1 VTETE
6 DKAFLWLVAAISLA
20 FVWVLWP
27 FYGAV
32 LWGTVTA
39 IVFSPL
45 NRRLRTSLGQRR
57 SLAAFVTVLIIL
69 VLVILPLTLLTASV
83 LQEAYGIYAR
93 IEAGEFDLGLYYRQ
107 AVGALPTWASD
118 LLDRF
123 GLTNPAAL
131 QERLLAVLARGG
143 QFIAAQA
150 INVGQ
155 STMDFIVNL
164 FIMLYLLFFL
174 LRDGDE
180 LLTRIKDVIPLPAG
194 QKRALF
200 AKFTIVIRATVKGN
214 VVVAVLQ
221 GALGG
226 LIFWLLDIR
235 PALLWAALMAV
246 LALLP
251 VVGTGLVWVPVA
263 IYLLATG
270 AIWQGIVLVLYG
282 ALIISL
288 VDNLLRPILIGKDTK
303 IPDYVVLI
311 STLGGIAAFGLHGF
325 IIGPVIAAMF
335 IAVWD
340 IYSVSRHDPATVAP
354 ITENRRTDQ

>member
-1 VTETE
+1 MNATE
-6 DKAFLWLVAAISLA
+6 DKPFLWLVVAVSLA
-20 FVWVLWP
+20 FAWILWP

-32 LWGTVTA
+32 LWATVTA
-39 IVFSPL
+39 IVFTPL
-45 NRRLRTSLGQRR
+45 YRQLRNSIGQRR
-57 SLAAFVTVLIIL
+57 NLAAFATVLIIL
-69 VLVILPLTLLTASV
+69 LVVILPLTLLAASV
-83 LQEAYGIYAR
+83 LQEAYGIYAS
-93 IEAGEFDLGLYYRQ
+93 IEAGELNLGLYFRQ
-107 AVGALPTWASD
+107 AVGALPSWASE

-123 GLTNPAAL
+123 GLTNLATV

-155 STMDFIVNL
+155 STVDFVVNL
-164 FIMLYLLFFL
+164 FVMLYLLFFL

-180 LLTRIKDVIPLPAG
+180 LLARIKDAVPLSAD
-194 QKRALF
+194 QKRALL
-200 AKFTIVIRATVKGN
+200 AKFTIVIRATVKGD

-226 LIFWLLDIR
+226 LIFWLLEIR
-235 PALLWAALMAV
+235 PALLWGALMAV

-251 VVGTGLVWVPVA
+251 VVGTGLVWVPAA

-270 AIWQGIVLVLYG
+270 AIWQGIVLVLFG
-282 ALIISL
+282 VLIISL

-303 IPDYVVLI
+303 MPDYVVLI

-325 IIGPVIAAMF
+325 VIGPMIAAMF

-340 IYSVSRHDPATVAP
+340 IYSASRQEAGS
-354 ITENRRTDQ
+354 IGSKEKRGES

>member
-1 VTETE
+1 MSATE
-6 DKAFLWLVAAISLA
+6 DRPFLWLVVAVTIA
-20 FVWVLWP
+20 FAWILWP

-32 LWGTVTA
+32 LWATVTA
-39 IVFSPL
+39 IVFTPL
-45 NRRLRTSLGQRR
+45 YRRLRTSLGPRR
-57 SLAAFVTVLIIL
+57 NVAAFATVLIIL
-69 VLVILPLTLLTASV
+69 LVVILPLTLLGASV
-83 LQEAYGIYAR
+83 VQEAYGIYAS
-93 IEAGEFDLGLYYRQ
+93 IEAGEFNLGVHFRK
-107 AVGALPTWASD
+107 AVGALPKWASE
-118 LLDRF
+118 LLDRL
-123 GLTNPAAL
+123 GLTNL
-131 QERLLAVLARGG
+131 GTVQERLLAALARGG

-155 STMDFIVNL
+155 SAVDFVVNL
-164 FIMLYLLFFL
+164 FVMLYLLFFL

-180 LLTRIKDVIPLPAG
+180 LLARIKDAVPLSADK
-194 QKRALF
+194 KRALL
-200 AKFTIVIRATVKGN
+200 AKFTIVIRATVKGD

-226 LIFWLLDIR
+226 LIFSLLGIR
-235 PALLWAALMAV
+235 PALLWGALMAV

-251 VVGTGLVWVPVA
+251 VVGTGLVWVPAA

-270 AIWQGIVLVLYG
+270 AIWQGIVLVLFG
-282 ALIISL
+282 VLIISL

-325 IIGPVIAAMF
+325 VIGPVIAAMF

-340 IYSVSRHDPATVAP
+340 IYSGSRQDPGNIAP
-354 ITENRRTDQ
+354 VTKDKGGET